1 MSALDASDT
10 TVDVEARLAHVEQ
23 LLADGEAAAAQL
35 EVAAVLQQHPEAH
48 RAYYLAGR
56 IERLAGHA
64 ESAMKLLRHAAE
76 LGPAHVETHLELA
89 ALLRR
94 GREFDKSMDE
104 LGIALY
110 HDPENAQAYFELG
123 NIHRLQGDLDGAES
137 FFRKAIEKDPALG
150 QAYTELGWICLTR
163 ERYDEAIEMLEK
175 TIELDPGSL
184 VGHNNLGFAYV
195 KTEQY
200 DRAMRLF
207 ADLSSRMPRNMLWPK
222 INLGNAYEHTG
233 QFDKAEQ
240 ICDEILMHEPN
251 NFSAHWNRAHNL
263 LSRQDFERGWSEYE
277 YRFQVEGIW
286 RPRLIPFAP
295 WQGEPLAGKTIMVI
309 AEQGLGDQIM
319 FSSCLPQLAAQ
330 AGRVILE
337 CEHRLAPLMQRSFP
351 EVQVIGSRHEL
362 KPPWLRDVGEVD
374 YQVSICSLPSFF
386 RRKLEDFP
394 KHHGYLA
401 ADPQKVERWRTE
413 LAKLGPGLKVGI
425 SWRGGTTSTRR
436 SLRSI
441 ALRDLT
447 QILQVPGC
455 RFVSLQ
461 YGKCV
466 EEIQQARSEGLE
478 LEHWQEAIDDYGE
491 TAALCTAL
499 GLTVSVCTAVIHLN
513 GALGRPVW
521 VMVPSVPEWRYGR
534 EGESMPWYPSVRL
547 FRQRSSNDWDDVFS
561 AVARALAVR
570 ASA

>member
-1 MSALDASDT
+1 MNALAGSDT
-10 TVDVEARLAHVEQ
+10 AADRLAHVER
-23 LLADGEAAAAQL
+23 LLADGDAAAAQL
-35 EVAAVLQQHPEAH
+35 EVGAVLQQHPEAPGAH
-48 RAYYLAGR
+48 YLAGR

-64 ESAMKLLRHAAE
+64 ESALKLLRHAAA
-76 LGPAHVETHLELA
+76 LDPAHVETHLELA

-94 GREFDKSMDE
+94 GREFDSCLDE

-110 HDPENAQAYFELG
+110 HDPDNAQAYFELG
-123 NIHRLQGDLDGAES
+123 NVHRLQGDLDGAES
-137 FFRKAIEKDPALG
+137 FFRKSIEKNPAQG
-150 QAYTELGWICLTR
+150 KAYTELGWIYLMR
-163 ERYDEAIEMLEK
+163 ERYHEAIEMLEK
-175 TIELDPGSL
+175 TIELDPDSL

-200 DRAMRLF
+200 ERAMRLF
-207 ADLSSRMPRNMLWPK
+207 TDLSSRMPRNMLWPK

-240 ICDEILMHEPN
+240 ICDEILLHEPN

-263 LSRQDFERGWSEYE
+263 LSRHDFERGWSEYE

-295 WQGEPLAGKTIMVI
+295 WQGEPLEGKSIIVT

-319 FSSCLPQLAAQ
+319 FSSCLPRLAAQ
-330 AGRVILE
+330 AQRVMVE
-337 CEHRLAPLMQRSFP
+337 CDHRLVPLMQRSFP
-351 EVQVIGSRHEL
+351 GVQVIGSRHEL
-362 KPPWLRDVGEVD
+362 KPPWLRAVGEVD
-374 YQVSICSLPSFF
+374 FQVSICSLPSFF

-394 KHHGYLA
+394 RHHGYLE

-413 LAKLGPGLKVGI
+413 LARLGPGPKVGL
-425 SWRGGTTSTRR
+425 SWRGGTTGTRR

-441 ALRDLT
+441 ALRDLAP
-447 QILQVPGC
+447 ILRTPGFH
-455 RFVSLQ
+455 FVSLQ
-461 YGKCV
+461 YGECA
-466 EEIQQARSEGLE
+466 EEIAQARSEGLV
-478 LEHWQEAIDDYGE
+478 LEHWQEAIDDYDE

-499 GLTVSVCTAVIHLN
+499 DLTVSVCTAVIHLN

-534 EGESMPWYPSVRL
+534 DGESMPWYPSVRL
-547 FRQRSSNDWDDVFS
+547 FRQRADWDEVFG
-561 AVARALAVR
+561 AVARALADR
-570 ASA
+570 ANA